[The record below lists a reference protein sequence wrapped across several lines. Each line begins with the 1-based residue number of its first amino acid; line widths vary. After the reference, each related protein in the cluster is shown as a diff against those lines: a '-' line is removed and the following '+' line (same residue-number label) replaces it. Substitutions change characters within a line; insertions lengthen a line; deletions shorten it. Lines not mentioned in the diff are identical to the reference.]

1 MPRPVVPILL
11 LAGRSLAQLVEFAM
25 QRQDQRGVLGDL
37 EILAASM
44 AMPRFLKPS
53 ISTTRVPGIEHH
65 AVADH
70 AELAWRTT
78 PEGSSASL

>member
-11 LAGRSLAQLVEFAM
+11 LAGRRLAQLVELAV

-37 EILAASM
+37 QVCGRRSSM
-44 AMPRFLKPS
+44 PALLQRVDLVDE
-53 ISTTRVPGIEHH
+53 VPGIDHD
-65 AVADH
+65 AVADDDS
-70 AELAWRTT
+70 LPGRTT